1 MVPTASWGR
10 EHGLHGFVGTGTGFR
25 MKRDAIFY
33 VMPMG
38 DIWLLR
44 AIGSAAEAF
53 PTQEDALAA
62 AAKLEARG
70 ARVRVLSR
78 SGREAMSPG
87 LARATSTASDH
98 AQAAAS

>member
-1 MVPTASWGR
+1 
-10 EHGLHGFVGTGTGFR
+10 

-44 AIGSAAEAF
+44 AIGSSAEAF

-62 AAKLEARG
+62 AEKLVARG

-78 SGREAMSPG
+78 GGRESSILPAVARTTADQVEPA
-87 LARATSTASDH
+87 LAKVAS
-98 AQAAAS
+98 